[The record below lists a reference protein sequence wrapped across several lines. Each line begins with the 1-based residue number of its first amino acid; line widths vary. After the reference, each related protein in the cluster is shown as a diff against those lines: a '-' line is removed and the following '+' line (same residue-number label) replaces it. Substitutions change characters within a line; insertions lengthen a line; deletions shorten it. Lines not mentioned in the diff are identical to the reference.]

1 MLSIYEALFLLALD
15 EEKGNIIPLAKHN
28 LTYGL
33 AGAVLAELAL
43 QGKVTASGK
52 RRLEAAADAAGAPTG
67 GEQSASE
74 LLEETLQAIRSNE
87 KPRKLGYWIS
97 YLSSQPRKLRERIA
111 EPLVARSLLHQDDK
125 AYYRVTGDGQ
135 PGKPVEALPTRFEM
149 KHTLRSMVLS
159 TGESNLH
166 SLALLD
172 IIKACSLLNLV
183 FTQDELPGARQMIQ
197 EKVMRTALTTQVM
210 LTVEEIN
217 QAVDLTLE
225 EETE

>member
-15 EEKGNIIPLAKHN
+15 EEKGNIIPLVKRS

-43 QGKVTASGK
+43 QGKVTAGSK
-52 RRLEAAADAAGAPTG
+52 RRLEAAADADAAGAPTG
-67 GEQSASE
+67 SD
-74 LLEETLQAIRSNE
+74 LLDETLQAIRSNE
-87 KPRKLGYWIS
+87 KPRKLSYWIS
-97 YLSSQPRKLRERIA
+97 QLSAQPKKLRERIA
-111 EPLVARSLLHQDDK
+111 EPLVARGLLHQDDK
-125 AYYRVTGDGQ
+125 AYYRVTGDAQ
-135 PGKPVEALPTRFEM
+135 PGKPAEALPTRFEM

-172 IIKACSLLNLV
+172 IIKASSLLNLL

-197 EKVMRTALTTQVM
+197 EKVMRTALTNQVM

-217 QAVDLTLE
+217 QAVTLTLE